1 MSVDNVHFRSI
12 ADIRSSIV
20 MSALPPKADIRCRR
34 AFSNSKIEIGLV
46 VYGYSNLS
54 WAASYNVVRT
64 NESQRERRNKESC
77 RGTKRTKEHCHGSF
91 WKE

>member
-1 MSVDNVHFRSI
+1 MSVDNIRFRSI

-20 MSALPPKADIRCRR
+20 MPLCRV
-34 AFSNSKIEIGLV
+34 SNFKIKIGLV

-54 WAASYNVVRT
+54 WAAPYNVVRT
-64 NESQRERRNKESC
+64 KESQRERRNKESC